1 MRIRKECVD
10 SIIERSERDPL
21 DLLHIIT
28 SFTPEPRKEGA
39 SYKTA
44 CPLCGAE
51 HSLIITPGKKIF
63 KCFNCN
69 DLSGKKPID
78 YLMKGQRKSYPE
90 ALEWLASYYGVVV
103 EYDEPAR
110 YSGEK
115 CNSSKK
121 GTFCKRMLE
130 GSGLTEK
137 DVIATVNDINDSHSK
152 FKQATFTPGAIDNK
166 G

>member
-51 HSLIITPGKKIF
+51 HSLIITTA
-63 KCFNCN
+63 
-69 DLSGKKPID
+69 KP
-78 YLMKGQRKSYPE
+78 
-90 ALEWLASYYGVVV
+90 
-103 EYDEPAR
+103 
-110 YSGEK
+110 
-115 CNSSKK
+115 N
-121 GTFCKRMLE
+121 TFCPSHNMVFILKYE
-130 GSGLTEK
+130 
-137 DVIATVNDINDSHSK
+137 ATTQKNRITSRPLSKVQALVFWIHSM
-152 FKQATFTPGAIDNK
+152 IW
-166 G
+166 